1 MTVIRDFFGNVINT
15 SLSWADVVTVANLAN
30 GVGTGTSGNDKFQ
43 MDGKGGHTLIGNGG
57 NDVFYAVTST
67 DKLSE
72 PAGYTG
78 TATAYVS
85 SDYVMDPFLTN
96 MTVMWATSGVCG
108 NARNNWIV
116 SNVANIT
123 IDGGAGNDVLTGSA
137 GDSFRFDAG
146 SGYDVIT
153 NFLAGAR
160 TSVSTNPETVQLSG
174 YAQFKTFAQVKAA
187 MTQVGSDVVLQ
198 LDAND
203 AIRFQNTTIGA
214 FTKDNFLLASSVVT
228 KKMTVTFDDEFSG
241 TSLSASGGGLNTLWR
256 TDYGWG
262 GNPNAL
268 AARTLPQS
276 GEKELYVDPAMVS
289 TVTNTAVGINPFS
302 LRNDALT
309 ITAAP
314 VPASQ
319 QAALYGYKFSSGMLS
334 TRDSFTQTYGYFEA
348 RMKLPAGGGAWP
360 AFWLYSVSGGSEI
373 DIMESHAADSWT
385 ATTHSFATGSE
396 VTGSSTIYT
405 PDLSTAWHT
414 FGLLWTATTI
424 TWYLDGVAVRQIA
437 TPADMN
443 GPMYMVLDLAMDS
456 STPANSPG
464 AQMSVAYVHAF
475 SLDNLPASVVTGG
488 ASNDILN
495 DTNGATTLTGG
506 AGDDTYSVSRTTT
519 RVVEAA
525 GGGLDTVY
533 ASVDY
538 TLPANVE
545 KLVLTGSATHGTSNA
560 AGGTIMGNDNGDTLT
575 GGAGTDILIGG
586 AGNDRL
592 IAGSG
597 TTTLTGGGGMD
608 TFVFGPAFVRAEV
621 TDFNATAD
629 RLDLSALAGHS
640 FTLTGTN
647 GGTMMAIGGVGNIF
661 FDAIGASA
669 LAGSSGL
676 SVHSIKAVG
685 ATWSGVI

>member
-360 AFWLYSVSGGSEI
+360 AFWL
-373 DIMESHAADSWT
+373 
-385 ATTHSFATGSE
+385 
-396 VTGSSTIYT
+396 
-405 PDLSTAWHT
+405 
-414 FGLLWTATTI
+414 
-424 TWYLDGVAVRQIA
+424 
-437 TPADMN
+437 
-443 GPMYMVLDLAMDS
+443 
-456 STPANSPG
+456 
-464 AQMSVAYVHAF
+464 
-475 SLDNLPASVVTGG
+475 
-488 ASNDILN
+488 
-495 DTNGATTLTGG
+495 
-506 AGDDTYSVSRTTT
+506 
-519 RVVEAA
+519 
-525 GGGLDTVY
+525 
-533 ASVDY
+533 
-538 TLPANVE
+538 
-545 KLVLTGSATHGTSNA
+545 
-560 AGGTIMGNDNGDTLT
+560 
-575 GGAGTDILIGG
+575 
-586 AGNDRL
+586 
-592 IAGSG
+592 
-597 TTTLTGGGGMD
+597 
-608 TFVFGPAFVRAEV
+608 
-621 TDFNATAD
+621 
-629 RLDLSALAGHS
+629 
-640 FTLTGTN
+640 
-647 GGTMMAIGGVGNIF
+647 
-661 FDAIGASA
+661 
-669 LAGSSGL
+669 
-676 SVHSIKAVG
+676 
-685 ATWSGVI
+685 

>member
-1 MTVIRDFFGNVINT
+1 M
-15 SLSWADVVTVANLAN
+15 
-30 GVGTGTSGNDKFQ
+30 
-43 MDGKGGHTLIGNGG
+43 
-57 NDVFYAVTST
+57 FYAVTST

-108 NARNNWIV
+108 KARNNWIV